1 MTLTKP
7 LRSLL
12 LAALATGLAAPIA
25 GAFGIGLQPTT
36 VEMEVE
42 PGDRKRQVINL
53 ANVHT
58 EKTISLT
65 LGLADWSLDE
75 AGQIQLTAPGETDD
89 SAADWVRFSPAFVIL
104 KPGEAQQIVVDM
116 ATPSR
121 LDRAGDFRFA
131 LLASTVLPEERGGQS
146 GVWKK
151 YQIASLFYLTA
162 GDAES
167 LPAIIDSG
175 ITVTPEGT
183 QSIELRFENTGNAH
197 ARLEGVVD
205 IRTAGGET
213 TSLPIANLVVLNG
226 AARTHTLPLD
236 TALPADA
243 SIEVRLDNIFAP
255 QVKGASEKLPTHTV
269 KAERQRADIVPP
281 GKGIE

>member
-1 MTLTKP
+1 MKRFP
-7 LRSLL
+7 LPRSLM
-12 LAALATGLAAPIA
+12 LAALAAGIAAPLA

-75 AGQIQLTAPGETDD
+75 DGQIQLTPPGEAAD
-89 SAADWVRFSPAFVIL
+89 SAAEWVRFSPAFVTL
-104 KPGEAQQIVVDM
+104 KPGQAQQIVVDM

-162 GDAES
+162 GDAQS
-167 LPAIIDSG
+167 APAIIDSG
-175 ITVTPEGT
+175 ITLTPEGG
-183 QSIELRFENTGNAH
+183 QAIELRLQNTGNAH
-197 ARLEGVVD
+197 ARLEGSVE
-205 IRTAGGET
+205 IRSKGGET

-226 AARTHTLPLD
+226 TGRTHTLPLD
-236 TALPADA
+236 APLPADA
-243 SIEVRLDNIFAP
+243 SVEVKLDNIFAP
-255 QVKGASEKLPTHTV
+255 QIQGAIETLPTHKVSTETRR
-269 KAERQRADIVPP
+269 AEAQPAETAV
-281 GKGIE
+281 E